1 MALLGS
7 DGRQLDKV
15 LAGGSIVECGMR
27 SLVVVE
33 APLHSIILKTVPEI
47 SILLEQWIELVL
59 DIQVARILIS
69 GNVTGY

>member
-1 MALLGS
+1 MARMGS
-7 DGRQLDKV
+7 GGLQLDKV
-15 LAGGSIVECGMR
+15 LVGGSIVECGMR

-47 SILLEQWIELVL
+47 PILLEQWIELVL
-59 DIQVARILIS
+59 DIQVACILVS